1 MANTEKINVL
11 KIVREAENIV
21 TDTLKKTGLTNPQR
35 GILDELSDTLREID
49 NLLLLNE
56 LKGSTEKLKSISSK
70 LKTINNRTKKQ
81 IDKLK
86 DVADKVDKAAKG
98 IDAIVKAF
106 ELFVAA
112 GLA

>member
-1 MANTEKINVL
+1 MANTERINVL
-11 KIVREAENIV
+11 KKVREAENIV
-21 TDTLKKTGLTNPQR
+21 TKTIEMPGLTAPQH
-35 GILDELSDTLREID
+35 GILDDLSDILREID

-56 LKGSTEKLKSISSK
+56 LNGSIEKLKSISIK

-81 IDKLK
+81 TDKLK
-86 DVADKVDKAAKG
+86 EVADKVDKAAKG